1 MTSTPPPDSKAA
13 PPAKAGF
20 FSRRPAK
27 PAADKPSKP
36 TPKPPR
42 RSRGGGLGA
51 FSAVLS
57 LLLLGA
63 IIGLAGFGY
72 AFLQA
77 TKAGPLKEDMV
88 VNIDRDEDSG
98 TIAEQL
104 EGAGVIESAT
114 WFSLITLL
122 DGTRSTLKR
131 GEYAFKAGESIR
143 QIEAQL
149 AAGKVVQ
156 HKLPI
161 PEGLTSDQ
169 IVQRIRDAD
178 FLSGEIREPP
188 KEGSL
193 IAETYDFPRDASRK
207 SVLLRLQREQ
217 TKLVADIWQKRAA
230 DLPIKSPGE
239 LVTLASIVEKET
251 GKPDERPH
259 VAGVFMNR
267 LNKHM
272 KLQSDPTIV
281 YELVFGKGT
290 LGHSITKAEL
300 ETATPYNTYVIDGLP
315 PGPICNPGRAALE
328 AVANPIKTKDLYFV
342 ADGTGGHAFAE
353 TIEQHLKNVA
363 AYRQIQQDA
372 KDRIAPDVNAD
383 LPPTPAPTGTPGGKG
398 KPHADAEPVDP
409 KVSLPRSCQCR
420 LTTSR
425 RRSPRVW
432 PSLSR
437 ASVRSTRWLRS
448 LAPQTCSPRW
458 RRRRPTASPMRFPQ
472 AWQSSPTACAASIR
486 RRPPMRARS
495 TRGFL
500 SSPTAR
506 AMHRR

>member
-1 MTSTPPPDSKAA
+1 MLL
-13 PPAKAGF
+13 
-20 FSRRPAK
+20 K
-27 PAADKPSKP
+27 PA
-36 TPKPPR
+36 PKPPR
-42 RSRGGGLGA
+42 RSRGGGL
-51 FSAVLS
+51 SALSAALS
-57 LLLLGA
+57 LLLIGAILGLGA
-63 IIGLAGFGY
+63 FGY

-77 TKAGPLKEDMV
+77 TKAGPLTEDKV

-114 WFSLITLL
+114 WFTLISVL
-122 DGTRSTLKR
+122 DGTRNTLKR
-131 GEYAFKAGESIR
+131 GEYDFKAGVSVR

-178 FLSGEIREPP
+178 FLSGEIRESP

-193 IAETYDFPRDASRK
+193 IAETYDFPRGASRE
-207 SVLLRLQREQ
+207 SVVLRLQREQ
-217 TKLVADIWQKRAA
+217 TKLVADIWQKRAQ

-251 GKPDERPH
+251 GKVEERPH
-259 VAGVFMNR
+259 VAGVFVNR

-281 YELVFGKGT
+281 YGLVFGKGT
-290 LGHSITKAEL
+290 LGHSITRAEL
-300 ETATPYNTYVIDGLP
+300 DQATPYNTYTIDGLP

-328 AVANPIKTKDLYFV
+328 AVANPLKTKDLYFV

-353 TIEQHLKNVA
+353 TLDQHQKNVA
-363 AYRQIQQDA
+363 AYRQLQQDA

-383 LPPTPAPTGTPGGKG
+383 APTPAPTGTPGGKG
-398 KPHADAEPVDP
+398 KPHAEAEPFDP
-409 KVSLPRSCQCR
+409 KVFAALVPMSADAKPVAVPQGFTKLVQGERAVDAMTPQ
-420 LTTSR
+420 R
-425 RRSPRVW
+425 RP
-432 PSLSR
+432 
-437 ASVRSTRWLRS
+437 ANMFGT
-448 LAPQTCSPRW
+448 LAPMPSGGKADAIPAGLAKLADHQRGVDQAAAAN
-458 RRRRPTASPMRFPQ
+458 ASALDR
-472 AWQSSPTACAASIR
+472 
-486 RRPPMRARS
+486 
-495 TRGFL
+495 
-500 SSPTAR
+500 
-506 AMHRR
+506 